1 MGTHPIFESDFD
13 CLTDGCRSDFA
24 PLAPPS
30 PSTEPNRIES
40 NQTESNRL
48 AMENET
54 LKKEQ
59 QALLEKH
66 DFDAKEF
73 KECLAHHQN
82 ENDKLKAH
90 NDDLVANLDEMQEM
104 IGKFSGNLETN
115 MESNKRILV
124 LESENEDLTKENAEQ
139 KSELEQWRNSG
150 LSGKQSEMTEALT
163 SQTEKYKVACAAQK
177 RYIETMTEA
186 LRISDESREKLKAV
200 QEHRGHLI
208 EQVKAFESLRGAEEH
223 QNRAG
228 LEYRKVLERKTEES
242 DGLVEKY
249 KIALDNVTQDRDACS
264 SQLAA
269 KDKLVDTFKRQTDTM
284 KALIK
289 QYEIDNQKKTDE
301 NNSLLQKINRLIEIN
316 QDLINVKQK
325 EQDAADKE
333 TLAAPKVVV
342 EGSPEAEATFLK
354 IQLQNS
360 QLERDLEKSK
370 ILVNKLRGENTLQ
383 GTQIENLNEKFL
395 LIDTSKMEAEEKIK
409 ALQKK
414 IDSQMDK
421 QESEPKRT
429 EPQSAIESKMHE
441 LNKKLVEQ
449 MTVMKSALDDT
460 RKEKEEILI
469 KSDKLIKAS
478 THMKDENQR
487 LQGLVMELQEQLD
500 ERYSDKAE
508 QADSQTAKT
517 QAAEKPAEPKKKSTT
532 QKKKKGKK
540 H

>member
-73 KECLAHHQN
+73 KECLAHQQN
-82 ENDKLKAH
+82 KNDKLKAH

-163 SQTEKYKVACAAQK
+163 
-177 RYIETMTEA
+177 
-186 LRISDESREKLKAV
+186 ISDESREKLKAEVKAV

-342 EGSPEAEATFLK
+342 EGSPEAEATYLK
-354 IQLQNS
+354 IQLQTP
-360 QLERDLEKSK
+360 QLEHDLEKSK